1 GFFADRFV
9 GYPRRPGGRGI
20 LPPRWSELRKL
31 LRRRS
36 HTLVVRCLCPGE
48 DFVAAF
54 EAPARDRLGLGRVEV
69 PRITVT
75 RMPENLLLQRTPSAK
90 EKIASSGLLFEQV
103 FLEVQCPARDFCG
116 FIRVHRLAP
125 GGSHDFI
132 PKLARLGRSPA
143 PAPARSLL
151 LRGGSAAPVRTK

>member
-1 GFFADRFV
+1 
-9 GYPRRPGGRGI
+9 
-20 LPPRWSELRKL
+20 
-31 LRRRS
+31 
-36 HTLVVRCLCPGE
+36 
-48 DFVAAF
+48 
-54 EAPARDRLGLGRVEV
+54 APARDRLGLGRVEV

-151 LRGGSAAPVRTK
+151 LRGGSAAPVRTKRLFAALRIDRLLQFSARAGEEQVPDGRV